1 MNKIY
6 AEIKKRTDGKYDD
19 LRFSKVEFVA
29 NAATVTVVCP
39 ADRLPALKSDSRE
52 LCALVKDVCAFNCAV
67 TVKLVAE
74 DASPSA
80 IKSSAVEFIG
90 KFPYMAS
97 AVKDMEVESGA
108 VKLKMHK
115 TMLALA
121 KTDFLPRFEE
131 HLKNSFIS
139 PVTVS
144 TELVEFTATELGDGK
159 PAAQKEP
166 ERPKEK
172 ITYKLEN
179 VQPIVGEIP
188 ADTAWSCASVEGN
201 NDDIAVCGILTMST
215 DFTSKGN
222 GAKRSRPYQK
232 FLLYD
237 GEYTLQC
244 RMFPRDGFSVIDSV
258 PLNTPVCVFGNT
270 AVERGRTGEIGMTVR
285 SIAKCSPDGLN
296 VVPAPAAP
304 KKYKTVKPV
313 DYEEYVQASLFSDD
327 VLPPSLHG
335 SFVAFDFET
344 TGLSIFFDKPTEL
357 GAVKIVDGVIT
368 ETFSTL
374 IDPQRPI
381 PDEVSEKTGITDAMV
396 KGQPLFEDVLP
407 DFYKFSHG
415 CALIGHNI
423 AFDFPFLIK
432 FGNRYGYPFGD
443 RKTFDTLGMAPL
455 VFPGIELL
463 TLNHV
468 LEQLGLVNDNAHRAL
483 SDATATAKAFI
494 AMRKRLYAASN
505 N

>member
-1 MNKIY
+1 MNNIY
-6 AEIKKRTDGKYDD
+6 AEVKKRSNGKYDD
-19 LRFSKVEFVA
+19 IRFSKVTFAANSAKITVVCTADKLDSVKKNGAELVALIRDICSFNCGVSIEFVA
-29 NAATVTVVCP
+29 ENITASGLRSFAA
-39 ADRLPALKSDSRE
+39 
-52 LCALVKDVCAFNCAV
+52 
-67 TVKLVAE
+67 
-74 DASPSA
+74 
-80 IKSSAVEFIG
+80 EFIG

-97 AVKDMEVESGA
+97 AVNDMEVESG
-108 VKLKMHK
+108 VIKLKMHK
-115 TMLALA
+115 TMHELA
-121 KTDFLPRFEE
+121 KSDFLPRFEE
-131 HLKNSFIS
+131 HLKNSFVT
-139 PVTVS
+139 PVKFE
-144 TELVEFTATELGDGK
+144 TELVEFVASDFELDGK
-159 PAAQKEP
+159 PVSREP
-166 ERPKEK
+166 ERPQEK
-172 ITYKLEN
+172 ITYKLGALDN
-179 VQPIVGEIP
+179 IVGIIGVDE
-188 ADTAWSCASVEGN
+188 AMSAASVEGN
-201 NDDIAVCGILTMST
+201 NDDIAICGIFTMAT
-215 DFTSKGN
+215 DFLSKGS

-244 RMFPRDGFSVIDSV
+244 RLFPRDGFSLIDSV

-285 SIAKCSPDGLN
+285 SIAACKPEGLKA
-296 VVPAPAAP
+296 VPAHAVPRS
-304 KKYKTVKPV
+304 YKTVKPS

-344 TGLSIFFDKPTEL
+344 TGLSIFYDKPTEI

-381 PDEVSEKTGITDAMV
+381 PDDVSEKTGITDAMV
-396 KGQPLFEDVLP
+396 KGKPLFEDVLP
-407 DFYKFSHG
+407 DFYKFSQG

-423 AFDFPFLIK
+423 AFDFPFLVK
-432 FGNRYGYPFGD
+432 YGNRFGYPFGD
-443 RKTFDTLGMAPL
+443 RRTFDTLGMAPM

-494 AMRKRLYAASN
+494 AMQKKLYTGK
-505 N
+505 